1 MSSDVVC
8 GEYMSRILY
17 TKETIQKR
25 IAELGAEITQHY
37 KGEEVKMRL
46 DVKSLRHD

>member
-1 MSSDVVC
+1 MSTDVVC

-37 KGEEVKMRL
+37 NGEEVKMWI
-46 DVKSLRHD
+46 DVKFLRAD